1 MNTQQ
6 HQLPPGTL
14 VRFLPE
20 FADGDTGVFVVVHGD
35 EGKGR
40 VDVSPQDWPY
50 PIRPLE
56 TVPVTMLEMIE
67 PPNPHP
73 EIPCPST

>member
-1 MNTQQ
+1 MKAAT

-14 VRFLPE
+14 VRFLPQ
-20 FADGDTGVFVVVHGD
+20 FAQGDTEIHVVIHGD

-40 VDVSPQDWPY
+40 VDISPQRWPW

-56 TVPVTMLEMIE
+56 TVAVAMLEMIE
-67 PPNPHP
+67 PPNP
-73 EIPCPST
+73 